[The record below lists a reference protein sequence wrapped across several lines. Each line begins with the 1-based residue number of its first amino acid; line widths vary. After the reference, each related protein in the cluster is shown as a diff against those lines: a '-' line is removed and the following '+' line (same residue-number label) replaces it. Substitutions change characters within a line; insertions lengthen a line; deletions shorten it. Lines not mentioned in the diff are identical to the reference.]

1 MNGHTAGMANL
12 VTNELPTTATEGPSL
27 QSTQGKQN
35 ASQRSKCKYKTSR
48 KDKLRQMRTCWQ
60 QTTFNFVKK
69 KRVNHQRPAIK
80 TSKFLGG
87 ASHLVL
93 SNNCEANEDVL
104 ATANMDQ

>member
-1 MNGHTAGMANL
+1 MANL

-48 KDKLRQMRTCWQ
+48 KDKLRQMRTL
-60 QTTFNFVKK
+60 F
-69 KRVNHQRPAIK
+69 
-80 TSKFLGG
+80 GM
-87 ASHLVL
+87 